1 MAHYQKLYTRAPRN
15 GRRRRGSQDNRKG
28 YLATILVLACIL
40 LPLLARIHLD
50 RETLRQG
57 RAWESNKAELRDLI
71 QKTENLRVERES
83 YLRGDYVRAR
93 AAQLGLRPALPGQV
107 RFMTVQEQAST
118 EGEEDPAMSVAGAD
132 VP

>member
-1 MAHYQKLYTRAPRN
+1 MPHYQKLYTRAPRKPR
-15 GRRRRGSQDNRKG
+15 GRHGSGEGRKG

-40 LPLLARIHLD
+40 LPLLARVHLD

-57 RAWESNKAELRDLI
+57 RAWEARKAELRDLI

-107 RFMTVQEQAST
+107 RFMTLKSDAEI
-118 EGEEDPAMSVAGAD
+118 EEEVAAAAVAGND